1 MQQQITPRW
10 EPDTDEVLDAFH
22 AYAAA
27 FRALDPHAAAESFAT
42 PCLLLSPRGDFA
54 ASGPEEVV
62 RFYEA
67 VMAEARRVGYAT
79 TVFRQLSSRA
89 IDGATAAV
97 TGSGLWLG
105 LDETVLLRFELT
117 YIFRRVD
124 DGWKIVVGDV
134 RERAGDVLPV

>member
-10 EPDTDEVLDAFH
+10 EPETDDVLDAFH

-27 FRALDPHAAAESFAT
+27 FRALDPRAAAAAFAT

-54 ASGPEEVV
+54 ASSHQEVV
-62 RFYEA
+62 RFYETL
-67 VMAEARRVGYAT
+67 MAEARRAGYAT
-79 TVFRQLSSRA
+79 TLFWWLSPHV

-97 TGSGLWLG
+97 AAAGVWLG

-117 YIFRRVD
+117 YIFRKVD
-124 DGWKIVVGDV
+124 GHWKIELGNV
-134 RERAGDVLPV
+134 REHPGDVL